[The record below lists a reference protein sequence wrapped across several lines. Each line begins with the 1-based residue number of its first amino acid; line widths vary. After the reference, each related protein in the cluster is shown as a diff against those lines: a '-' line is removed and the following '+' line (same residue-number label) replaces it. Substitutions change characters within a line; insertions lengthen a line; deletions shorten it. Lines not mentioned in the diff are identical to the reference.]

1 MKNAPNL
8 ELSLLARQWGASAVP
23 FSEPAGEAW
32 LETPHSQRA
41 LAALDQTATL
51 RSVLLLAGPKDLDHD
66 GDAGHKAA
74 GQGKLDYSRYLSL
87 LHTYGFKG
95 PLLLHGLS
103 EAQVPG
109 CIAFLREKMPS

>member
-51 RSVLLLAGPKDLDHD
+51 RSVLLLAGPNGWTKPPPCVVCCCWPVPMGSVNPPWSL
-66 GDAGHKAA
+66 AG
-74 GQGKLDYSRYLSL
+74 
-87 LHTYGFKG
+87 
-95 PLLLHGLS
+95 
-103 EAQVPG
+103 
-109 CIAFLREKMPS
+109 